1 MLSQEILTNK
11 NQISQETYTKTL
23 LLQAKLA
30 FFQGAELPRN
40 QLRRSSMSSRLGQ
53 SMVKMGVLG
62 ATLISNNLDYFGFVV

>member
-23 LLQAKLA
+23 LLQTKLA
-30 FFQGAELPRN
+30 LFQGAELPRN
-40 QLRRSSMSSRLGQ
+40 QLQRSPMSSSLGQ
-53 SMVKMGVLG
+53 SMVKIGVLG